1 MGSGNIVDPKIAD
14 EGGVENRVPD
24 YDIEVWNNAKMF
36 AQTITK
42 EELTDPKLKL
52 EVILFRLFNE
62 LGVYIQSPRS
72 INDRCR
78 CNKEKVETILRSIDK
93 DELVKLT
100 DENDN
105 LVVDCEFCKK
115 RRVFSSSLRS
125 H

>member
-1 MGSGNIVDPKIAD
+1 
-14 EGGVENRVPD
+14 
-24 YDIEVWNNAKMF
+24 MF

-42 EELTDPKLKL
+42 EELIDPKLKL
-52 EVILFRLFNE
+52 DVILFRLFNE
-62 LGVYIQSPRS
+62 LGVYIQSPRL

-78 CNKEKVETILRSIDK
+78 CNNEKVETILRSIDK

-115 RRVFSSSLRS
+115 RRVFSSNLRS